1 MYVHP
6 ISISFSTPLTNVTIR
21 RARGLRET
29 ASGSS
34 PLRPRQGTK
43 TIVNDANKT
52 SRKSKATIC
61 LSIRLIDLIYLPTFT
76 FLFSTPRGLRIPP
89 RGIYIPPRGLHITPH
104 GGSTSPHTG
113 TIHFQ
118 WLVILFFTAPPKT
131 GSRRDSRVCRMPCV
145 RGHCD
150 KMAGSGF
157 MSNGSRSGR
166 TGE

>member
-61 LSIRLIDLIYLPTFT
+61 LSIRLIDLIYLPTLT
-76 FLFSTPRGLRIPP
+76 FLFSIPWGLHIPTRGP
-89 RGIYIPPRGLHITPH
+89 HITPH